1 MYQRNL
7 NCSNRREVTQIK
19 SDRIFM
25 ASLNIGLTEEQR
37 HGVIELLNRDLADQY
52 LLIIKTKKYHWDVVG
67 PQFRTLH
74 TLWEE
79 HYNTLTINIDA
90 TAERVRQLGGYP
102 LGTAAGFVQYSSL
115 KEHPN
120 DLPDANEMVNRLV
133 QDHEQIIRNFREDV
147 DKCGEEYHD
156 EGTAD
161 FLTALM
167 EQHEEMAWMLR
178 SFIEGESLNP
188 NTSRTG
194 TETKPAV
201 NA

>member
-1 MYQRNL
+1 MPQ
-7 NCSNRREVTQIK
+7 
-19 SDRIFM
+19 
-25 ASLNIGLTEEQR
+25 LNIGLTEEQR
-37 HGVIELLNRDLADQY
+37 HGVIDLLNTDLADLY
-52 LLIIKTKKYHWDVVG
+52 LLLIKTKKYHWDVIG

-79 HYNTLTINIDA
+79 HYNTLTINIDE

-102 LGTAAGFVQYSSL
+102 LGTAAGFIEYSTI

-120 DLPDANEMVNRLV
+120 DLPSANEMVARLV
-133 QDHEQIIRNFREDV
+133 QDHEQVIRNLRDHV
-147 DKCGEEYHD
+147 DQCGDKFHD

-178 SFIEGESLNP
+178 SFLEGESLDP
-188 NTSRTG
+188 SGRRIG
-194 TETKPAV
+194 DETKPAV
-201 NA
+201 SA